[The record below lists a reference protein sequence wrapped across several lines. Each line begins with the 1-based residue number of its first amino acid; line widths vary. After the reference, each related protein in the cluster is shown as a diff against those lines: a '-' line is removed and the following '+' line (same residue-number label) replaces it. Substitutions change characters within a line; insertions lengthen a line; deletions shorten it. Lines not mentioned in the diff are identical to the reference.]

1 MIRIELSRSPEG
13 SYGNIRR
20 LRRFHAHRSPRAKK
34 IDESLRAPIA
44 KTPEQWLK
52 EPNRFDIPEVDSP
65 KRNDDD
71 SLDKIAEERMRQHR
85 TLADVRQRQAMR
97 RVSGTRY

>member
-1 MIRIELSRSPEG
+1 MSYRGRHEG
-13 SYGNIRR
+13 SYGNIQR
-20 LRRFHAHRSPRAKK
+20 LRRFHAHRSFRAKK

-44 KTPEQWLK
+44 KSSEQWLRQ
-52 EPNRFDIPEVDSP
+52 PNRFDIPDVDAP

-71 SLDKIAEERMRQHR
+71 SLDKIAEQRMSQHR